1 MKKSGLCWLWVAVIV
16 LILDRWTKYLALKY
30 LVLYVEHPVTKFLN
44 FTLGYN
50 TGSAFGFLNNSS
62 GWEVPAFGVIALVV
76 SACILV
82 WLARLPSNQRWMSV
96 ALSLILGGA
105 LGNLWDRIS
114 YKHVI
119 DFIQLHASHWY
130 FATFNVADSAICVG
144 AFMLFL
150 EMFFTSKKRG

>member
-1 MKKSGLCWLWVAVIV
+1 MKTSGLCWLWVSLIV
-16 LILDRWTKYLALKY
+16 LIIDRWTKTLALQY
-30 LVLYVEHPVTKFLN
+30 LVLYVEHPVTRFLN

-62 GWEVPAFGVIALVV
+62 GWEVPAFGVIAAVV
-76 SACILV
+76 SIFIIV
-82 WLARLPSNQRWMSV
+82 WLARLSVRQRWMSV

-105 LGNLWDRIS
+105 LGNLWDRVS
-114 YKHVI
+114 YQHVV
-119 DFIQLHASHWY
+119 DFIQLHISRWY

-150 EMFFTSKKRG
+150 EMFFHSKKN